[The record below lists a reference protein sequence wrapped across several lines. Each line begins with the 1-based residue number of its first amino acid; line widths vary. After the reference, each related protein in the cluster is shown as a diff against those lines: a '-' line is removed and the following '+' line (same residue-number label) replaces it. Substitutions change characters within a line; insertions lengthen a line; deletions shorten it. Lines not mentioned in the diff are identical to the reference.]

1 MSVKGKNF
9 KIKNAQINPNITSDG
24 LIFHIDPVYSEKSET
39 NYLYDGFNL
48 GAPGPGPLGAIKEYR
63 RFTNLI
69 SDDSEPFSILG
80 TYAQTNILLTTFSS
94 SPTYSFGVNSLNHV
108 NGFLTS
114 GDYNSVYSIFE
125 FGGTATPGTNLKLTM
140 WGLTGSTEKTFNVF
154 GTGGYTFSSTQ
165 SGSTL
170 LTTLVNNF
178 IELPSGFTV
187 GYNIFTTDSKFLSF
201 VTSTDDG
208 WKYEGK
214 SSYLTSNSLGS
225 GSFTFSWVNSFTW
238 SAGVYSSYSSTQ
250 SIESIWI
257 KSSDVGYTSRP
268 RLKNE
273 NLSYYIETGNYRL
286 SNYTDQAVWDLLDSD
301 SPYAVDNAFFYTGVV
316 NSNGD
321 VINISEDRLYHD
333 NNLNRLFIPA
343 STRTFYTPTQ
353 SGVGPTDIGLLLVY
367 DTNINKL
374 IGTVSYPGTATGS
387 GVGGNAIIG
396 GEFISIDNELYLLSQ
411 SSGSPGLPK
420 TEIFYINKETMTSQ
434 LIFSDISINLP
445 SYIKPFS
452 FGGKKYVLC
461 SPEYET
467 DSVSTPYVFYQLSST
482 TASFLTFSKPT
493 TYNGWN
499 LTPPAFSYRTPVADV
514 DISSASTFQV
524 TGASWSRFYVPSYG
538 WTSSSPNPQISFL
551 FIYQISES
559 GGQLS
564 IGSSPINV
572 IEFPDTKINRIY
584 KIPDNSETWSTNFLT
599 HNRDRMYLFGSINE
613 GGAWNITGT
622 FSTVSTA
629 NVLIGV
635 SQSLATTG
643 LFKTGYLYD
652 VTFYSTSGTYS
663 STWTWDTDVALIQ
676 GGVLLPAN
684 PGLAQFS
691 SMTYSISGNN
701 YFKFHKRS
709 IVGLDVDGNY
719 ITATFSEFNQ
729 LRDDFNSGAS
739 MSMKISA
746 NTNNYWTLR
755 KSTGDT
761 STTFT
766 SPFTDY
772 ITLTQP
778 ASPKFG
784 YDDYGWKCFGN
795 YNNFFYINGDYIR
808 NTQQT
813 INVDRYFI
821 QPSSNFVKFPFPNSP
836 SPDINVSGINAN
848 KNSIYTL
855 INYGFSAS
863 VKLLETT
870 LQYQPSAT
878 TNTTTGYID
887 LPNFGWQGINKGLT
901 NKKKID
907 RITPVWDEG
916 SVSLWF
922 YNKNIIGTSSTF
934 ESLFS
939 CWEPIKRNQ
948 GTTETGSAPV
958 YTRSTTQMS
967 MNTEFFF
974 GLGNFNNNG
983 STITIKS
990 RTFTTHYRPDI
1001 NGDFNFTPGWYNIS
1015 VSRSS
1020 SGLKVYLNGVRLTIF
1035 SGSIES
1041 SHSTSTLINTS
1052 GFNEKNSFFL
1062 NRRDARVIVGGYRQ
1076 LTTGNI
1082 AGLGRTYDNIPIN
1095 LFNGFFGMIS
1105 VWRKELT
1112 NSEVIS
1118 NYNSFKGRF

>member
-69 SDDSEPFSILG
+69 SDSSEPFSILG
-80 TYAQTNILLTTFSS
+80 TYAQTNTTLTTFSS

-178 IELPSGFTV
+178 IELPTGFTA
-187 GYNIFTTDSKFLSF
+187 GYNIFTDSKFLSF

-225 GSFTFSWVNSFTW
+225 GGFTFSWVNSFTW

-250 SIESIWI
+250 SAESVWT

-273 NLSYYIETGNYRL
+273 NLSYYIETGNYSL

-301 SPYAVDNAFFYTGVV
+301 SPYSVEDAFGYTGVI

-321 VINISEDRLYHD
+321 LINISEDRLYHD

-353 SGVGPTDIGLLLVY
+353 SYIGPNDIGLLLVY

-374 IGTVSYPGTATGS
+374 IGTVSYPGTAS
-387 GVGGNAIIG
+387 GFGG
-396 GEFISIDNELYLLSQ
+396 GEFISIDNELYLLS
-411 SSGSPGLPK
+411 GTK
-420 TEIFYINKETMTSQ
+420 IFYINKETMTTQ
-434 LIFSDISINLP
+434 LIFSDPTVGNYSCV
-445 SYIKPFS
+445 KPFS
-452 FGGKKYVLC
+452 FGGKKYALC
-461 SPEYET
+461 SPEYQT
-467 DSVSTPYVFYQLSST
+467 DSFSPPYVFFQLSST

-499 LTPPAFSYRTPVADV
+499 LTPPVIYTTEINPTPYGIYTMPVADV
-514 DISSASTFQV
+514 DISSDSTFQV
-524 TGASWSRFYVPSYG
+524 TGASWSRFYVPAYG
-538 WTSSSPNPQISFL
+538 WASSSTNPDPQISFL

-584 KIPDNSETWSTNFLT
+584 KIPDNSETWSTNFLPQ
-599 HNRDRMYLFGSINE
+599 NRDKMYLFGSINE
-613 GGAWNITGT
+613 GGTWNITGT
-622 FSTVSTA
+622 FSTAATL

-635 SQSLATTG
+635 SQSLATSG

-663 STWTWDTDVALIQ
+663 SIWSWDNDDAAL
-676 GGVLLPAN
+676 VPAA
-684 PGLAQFS
+684 PALSQFT
-691 SMTYSISGNN
+691 SMTSSISGNN
-701 YFKFHKRS
+701 YFKFHKKS
-709 IVGLDVDGNY
+709 IVDFDPTTGDN

-729 LRDDFNSGAS
+729 LRDDFNSGATMS
-739 MSMKISA
+739 MSISA
-746 NTNNYWTLR
+746 NTNNYWALR
-755 KSTGDT
+755 KSNGDT
-761 STTFT
+761 NNTFT

-808 NTQQT
+808 TT
-813 INVDRYFI
+813 SGTSNVDKYLT
-821 QPSSNFVKFPFPNSP
+821 QPSSNFVKYGQIGTNYI
-836 SPDINVSGINAN
+836 DISVSGVNAN

-855 INYGFSAS
+855 INYGSSGS

-870 LQYQPSAT
+870 LQYQLSAT

-907 RITPVWDEG
+907 RTTPVWDEG

-948 GTTETGSAPV
+948 WTGEAGSAPV

-1001 NGDFNFTPGWYNIS
+1001 NGTFNFTPGWYNIS
-1015 VSRSS
+1015 VSRST

-1035 SGSIES
+1035 SGSNED
-1041 SHSTSTLINTS
+1041 SHSTSTLINAS

-1062 NRRDARVIVGGYRQ
+1062 NRRDARVVVGGYRQ
-1076 LTTGNI
+1076 LTTGNT
-1082 AGLGRTYDNIPIN
+1082 AGLGRTIDNIPIN

>member
-9 KIKNAQINPNITSDG
+9 KIKNVQINPNITSDG

-48 GAPGPGPLGAIKEYR
+48 GAPGPGPLGSNKEYR

-69 SDDSEPFSILG
+69 SDSSEPFSVLG
-80 TYAQTNILLTTFSS
+80 TYAQTNITLTTFSS
-94 SPTYSFGVNSLNHV
+94 SPTYSFGVNSFNHV
-108 NGFLTS
+108 NGFLTR
-114 GDYNSVYSIFE
+114 GDYKSVYSIFE
-125 FGGTATPGTNLKLTM
+125 FGGTATPGTNIKLTM

-170 LTTLVNNF
+170 LTTLVSNF
-178 IELPSGFTV
+178 VELPTGFTA

-225 GSFTFSWVNSFTW
+225 RGFTFSWVNSFTW
-238 SAGVYSSYSSTQ
+238 SAGIYSSYSSTQ
-250 SIESIWI
+250 SAESVWT
-257 KSSDVGYTSRP
+257 KSSDVDYTSRP

-301 SPYAVDNAFFYTGVV
+301 STYSVSSAFWYTGVV
-316 NSNGD
+316 NSNEEL
-321 VINISEDRLYHD
+321 INISEDRLYHD

-343 STRTFYTPTQ
+343 LTRTFYTPTQ
-353 SGVGPTDIGLLLVY
+353 SYENLNTGFLLVY

-374 IGTVSYPGTATGS
+374 IGTVRCPGTAS
-387 GVGGNAIIG
+387 GFGGV
-396 GEFISIDNELYLLSQ
+396 EFISIDNELYLLSL
-411 SSGSPGLPK
+411 SSDADISGL
-420 TEIFYINKETMTSQ
+420 FYINKETMTSH
-434 LIFSDISINLP
+434 LIKSDIIYNNY

-461 SPEYET
+461 SPEI
-467 DSVSTPYVFYQLSST
+467 DINNFSAQYVFYQLSST
-482 TASFLTFSKPT
+482 TASFLTFSKPQ

-499 LTPPAFSYRTPVADV
+499 LTPPTFPPLHTYGSYRTPVADV
-514 DISSASTFQV
+514 DIF
-524 TGASWSRFYVPSYG
+524 GATWSRFYVPAYG

-559 GGQLS
+559 DGQLS

-584 KIPDNSETWSTNFLT
+584 KIPDNSETWSTNFLP
-599 HNRDRMYLFGSINE
+599 HNRDRMYLFGSVNE
-613 GGAWNITGT
+613 GGTWNITGT
-622 FSTVSTA
+622 FSTSNTFH
-629 NVLIGV
+629 VLIGV
-635 SQSLATTG
+635 SQSLATSG

-663 STWTWDTDVALIQ
+663 STWTWDADPPIS
-676 GGVLLPAN
+676 GLPAN
-684 PGLAQFS
+684 PPVSRFT
-691 SMTYSISGNN
+691 SMTSSISGNN
-701 YFKFHKRS
+701 NYFRFNKRS
-709 IVGLDVDGNY
+709 IVDFDPDSGNN

-729 LRDDFNSGAS
+729 LRDDFNSGAT
-739 MSMKISA
+739 MSMRISA

-755 KSTGDT
+755 KSTGIAPTYNPDT

-772 ITLTQP
+772 ITLDEP

-813 INVDRYFI
+813 ENVDRYFK
-821 QPSSNFVKFPFPNSP
+821 QPSSNFVEYGQLGTNYVDKS
-836 SPDINVSGINAN
+836 VSGVNAN

-855 INYGFSAS
+855 INYGSSGS

-870 LQYQPSAT
+870 LQYKSSAAT
-878 TNTTTGYID
+878 DTITGYID

-907 RITPVWDEG
+907 RTTPVWDEG

-948 GTTETGSAPV
+948 WTAQLGSAPV
-958 YTRSTTQMS
+958 FTRSTTQMS

-1001 NGDFNFTPGWYNIS
+1001 NGTFNFTPGWYNIS
-1015 VSRSS
+1015 VSRST

-1035 SGSIES
+1035 SGSSEA

-1062 NRRDARVIVGGYRQ
+1062 NRRDARVVVGGYRQ
-1076 LTTGNI
+1076 LTTGNVG
-1082 AGLGRTYDNIPIN
+1082 GLGRTIDNIPIN

-1112 NSEVIS
+1112 DSEVIS
-1118 NYNSFKGRF
+1118 NYNSFKGRFS